1 MPESMP
7 CLWSGTIPVR
17 ATLCCIV
24 CLAIALFPANAPA
37 QAICARNPAVTPALT
52 RLRTTMAHGRWVD
65 YQPTSQQVLYGHP
78 TQADPA
84 SIRADLKVL
93 RPRFDG
99 LITYTAVNGAEAIPA
114 IASELGFHALIIGV
128 WNPFDAAE
136 LNAGLTAAQQH
147 RNMVVGLSL
156 GNEMLFF
163 QQRKP
168 DELTKLLDAVHTR
181 APWLALSTTEPFHEF
196 GQPELHPVLL
206 RMDFLLANVHP
217 VFQPWFR
224 TASNA
229 TSVQFVLNV
238 VAQLQQQYCGPVLVK
253 ETGMPTAPEPVGY
266 TVHKQAQFYAELA
279 HRFPGSAEH
288 AFAWFEAFDAPWRLK
303 DYALGKAPAEE
314 EAHWGLYDE
323 RRRPK
328 EIVASIE
335 PLD

>member
-1 MPESMP
+1 MMRAI
-7 CLWSGTIPVR
+7 LWLVITVFPVY
-17 ATLCCIV
+17 
-24 CLAIALFPANAPA
+24 APA
-37 QAICARNPAVTPALT
+37 QAICARSPAVAP
-52 RLRTTMAHGRWVD
+52 LRTAMAHGRFVD
-65 YQPTSQQVLYGHP
+65 YQPTSQQVLYGHA

-84 SIRADLKVL
+84 SIREDLKVL

-99 LITYTAVNGAEAIPA
+99 LITYTAVNGAEAVPG
-114 IASELGFHALIIGV
+114 IAAELGFHALIIGV

-136 LNAGLTAAQQH
+136 LNTALKSAQQH
-147 RNMVVGLSL
+147 RDIVVGLSL

-163 QQRKP
+163 KQRKP
-168 DELTKLLDAVHTR
+168 DELVKLLDGIHAR

-196 GQPELHPVLL
+196 GLPELHPVLQRL
-206 RMDFLLANVHP
+206 DFLLANVHP

-224 TASNA
+224 TASNE

-238 VAQLQQQYCGPVLVK
+238 VAQLAQQYCGPVLVK

-266 TVHKQAQFYAELA
+266 TAHKQSEFYAELA
-279 HRFPGSAEH
+279 RRFPGSGER

-328 EIVASIE
+328 EVVASIK
-335 PLD
+335 PL

>member
-1 MPESMP
+1 MGS
-7 CLWSGTIPVR
+7 SGSIPVR
-17 ATLCCIV
+17 AILGCV
-24 CLAIALFPANAPA
+24 VWLVIALFPANAPA
-37 QAICARNPAVTPALT
+37 QAICARNPADTAALT
-52 RLRTTMAHGRWVD
+52 RLRATMAHGRWVD

-84 SIRADLKVL
+84 SIREDLKVL

-99 LITYTAVNGAEAIPA
+99 LITYTAVNGAEVIPA
-114 IASELGFHALIIGV
+114 LASELGFHALIIGV

-136 LNAGLTAAQQH
+136 LHAALTAAQNN
-147 RNMVVGLSL
+147 RTIVVGLSL
-156 GNEMLFF
+156 GNETLFF
-163 QQRKP
+163 HQHKP
-168 DELTKLLDAVHTR
+168 EELTKLLDEVHTR

-196 GQPELHPVLL
+196 GAAELRPVLL

-238 VAQLQQQYCGPVLVK
+238 VAQLAQQYCGPVLVK

-266 TVHKQAQFYAELA
+266 TAHKQSEFYAGLA
-279 HRFPGSAEH
+279 RRFPGSTER
-288 AFAWFEAFDAPWRLK
+288 AFAWFEAYDAPWRLK

-328 EIVASIE
+328 EVVASIK